1 MSNAQER
8 KTAVIPL
15 GGPSPAGPYSPGL
28 LVGDTLYVS
37 GQVALDPKTNAIVSD
52 CFEEQAHQTFRN
64 LQSVLAAAGA
74 SLRDVVK
81 VTVFLTDIST
91 LGAFNA
97 IYPAQSKGSDHTAP
111 RSMSVAPTR
120 GPNSSAAARSTPL
133 SRTMRDRRCRAVTGR
148 LMPGLQR

>member
-97 IYPAQSKGSDHTAP
+97 IYKEQF
-111 RSMSVAPTR
+111 SMPF
-120 GPNSSAAARSTPL
+120 PARSTVEVGKMPL
-133 SRTMRDRRCRAVTGR
+133 GIQVEIDAIAIVPDNG
-148 LMPGLQR
+148 

>member
-1 MSNAQER
+1 MPNAQNK

-52 CFEEQAHQTFRN
+52 SFEEQAHQTFRN

-81 VTVFLTDIST
+81 VSVFLTDITT

-97 IYPAQSKGSDHTAP
+97 IYKEQF
-111 RSMSVAPTR
+111 SMPY
-120 GPNSSAAARSTPL
+120 PARSTVGVGKMPL
-133 SRTMRDRRCRAVTGR
+133 GIQVEIDAIAIVPENG
-148 LMPGLQR
+148 